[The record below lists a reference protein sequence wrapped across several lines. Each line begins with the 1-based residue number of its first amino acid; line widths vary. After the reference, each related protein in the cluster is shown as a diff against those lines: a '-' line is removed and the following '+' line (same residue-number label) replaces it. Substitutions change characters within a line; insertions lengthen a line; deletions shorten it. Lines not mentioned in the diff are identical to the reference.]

1 MMLKQAVRVRQ
12 IIGQRDLILWFRL
25 GNVPFL
31 YKKLKKNRSL
41 LSSQHPTAAFGH
53 FELIESVINKQ

>member
-31 YKKLKKNRSL
+31 YKKKKKGKKEACLQANIRL
-41 LSSQHPTAAFGH
+41 QH
-53 FELIESVINKQ
+53 LVILN

>member
-31 YKKLKKNRSL
+31 YKKKK
-41 LSSQHPTAAFGH
+41 
-53 FELIESVINKQ
+53 